1 MAASVGDR
9 IVIESERAG
18 QPGRSGLV
26 EQVLGVNPLRMRVRW
41 DDGRTSIL
49 APSGG
54 AARFTR
60 AAKKRTR

>member
-18 QPGRSGLV
+18 QPGRSGRV
-26 EQVLGVNPLRMRVRW
+26 EQVLGENPLRMRVRW

-49 APSGG
+49 APSAGT
-54 AARFTR
+54 AQFTR
-60 AAKKRTR
+60 ATRRQTR